1 MFDPCWLGAQRLPEV
16 TVHAS
21 GALAQTIRAELR
33 QTRRIRNDV
42 EVALCILTGSRES
55 PLWQEVEAALPLDGL
70 GAEGFVVV
78 RRGNQLVV
86 AAEAGRGLLYGYF
99 YLLRYFEWMTGDF
112 TVVERPAVP
121 VRMLDH
127 WDNLVDP
134 VSRSSAGTQVDR
146 YSSATAGW
154 SRI

>member
-33 QTRRIRNDV
+33 QTRRIRNGV
-42 EVALCILTGSRES
+42 EVALCVLTRVRES

-86 AAEAGRGLLYGYF
+86 AAEGGRGLLYGHF
-99 YLLRYFEWMTGDF
+99 YLLRF
-112 TVVERPAVP
+112 AKI
-121 VRMLDH
+121 
-127 WDNLVDP
+127 DP
-134 VSRSSAGTQVDR
+134 GALKASA
-146 YSSATAGW
+146 AA
-154 SRI
+154 